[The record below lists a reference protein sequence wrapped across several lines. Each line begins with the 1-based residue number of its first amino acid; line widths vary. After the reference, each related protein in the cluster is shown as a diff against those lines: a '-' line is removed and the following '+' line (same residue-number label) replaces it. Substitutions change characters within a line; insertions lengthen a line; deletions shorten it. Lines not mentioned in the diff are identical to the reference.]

1 MKRVDTT
8 GYTFSASGK
17 TVTFSQFATIGLG
30 RIFLINNNTRCVVI
44 YDPSQTS
51 TKGTLSGSVLTLDFD
66 TTGHN
71 NADSLSIFW
80 DDSTYVSVETP
91 MPVAAYGELL
101 EAIEAMRFAINTLT
115 KTIGMSLPNAQGFP
129 IMEVRQATAGSMNV
143 TASVSG
149 TVTSNIGTGSL
160 ANQTQIGGFACNDQ
174 IPALMHL
181 QADNLRRN
189 ISVT

>member
-1 MKRVDTT
+1 MADNVGITPGSGAT
-8 GYTFSASGK
+8 AASDD
-17 TVTFSQFATIGLG
+17 IGG
-30 RIFLINNNTRCVVI
+30 VQYQRIKLVHGADGVNDGDVSSVNGLPV
-44 YDPSQTS
+44 
-51 TKGTLSGSVLTLDFD
+51 KGV
-66 TTGHN
+66 
-71 NADSLSIFW
+71 
-80 DDSTYVSVETP
+80 
-91 MPVAAYGELL
+91 GELM

-129 IMEVRQATAGSMNV
+129 IMEVRQATAANMNV
-143 TASVSG
+143 TVSG